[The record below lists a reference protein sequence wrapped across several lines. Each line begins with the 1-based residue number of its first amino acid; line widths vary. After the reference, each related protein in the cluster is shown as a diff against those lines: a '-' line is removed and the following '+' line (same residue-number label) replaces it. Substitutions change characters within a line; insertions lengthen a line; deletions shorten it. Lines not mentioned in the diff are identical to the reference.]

1 MPKNILR
8 EQNGGTR
15 GLNNLFH
22 DVILQ
27 DCGLHEDTEAAVGCE
42 NLSNVCER
50 VHHANMF
57 TVMMLMYSCLA
68 GMFTT
73 FTILC

>member
-8 EQNGGTR
+8 EQNGRTR

-50 VHHANMF
+50 VHHANM
-57 TVMMLMYSCLA
+57 TLMYSCLA

-73 FTILC
+73 LTILC